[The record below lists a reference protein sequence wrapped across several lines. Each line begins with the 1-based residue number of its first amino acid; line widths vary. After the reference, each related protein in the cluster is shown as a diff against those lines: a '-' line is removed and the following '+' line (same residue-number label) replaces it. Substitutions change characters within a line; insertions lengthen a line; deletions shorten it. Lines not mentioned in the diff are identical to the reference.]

1 MSAPSNNKNNNR
13 NSTVPNGQYLRQL
26 RGQLGLTQNE
36 LAFRLNVSERL
47 VRKAEQSQRIECRS
61 LVLFQMFFEQQG
73 LAVDSEAIGHG
84 WNLSSKQMSVA
95 FFRTCLVQG
104 DLNSILE
111 RCHEQVSA
119 KIDGTVAVG
128 HNDVK
133 ALFQSF
139 EKSSSM
145 GMKWIIGPVLSE
157 SNTTS
162 IFWSWTSG
170 DQSST
175 PQGRTKSTVQKGVVL
190 IRGGKQ
196 VESFELFI
204 FRCSAQEANSP

>member
-47 VRKAEQSQRIECRS
+47 VRKAEQSQRIECKS
-61 LVLFQMFFEQQG
+61 MVLFQMFFQQQG
-73 LAVDSEAIGHG
+73 LAVDPKAISQR
-84 WNLSSKQMSVA
+84 WDFSTKQMSVS
-95 FFRTCLVQG
+95 FFHACLVQN
-104 DLNSILE
+104 DLNSITE
-111 RCHEQVSA
+111 RCHKKVSTEL
-119 KIDGTVAVG
+119 DGRIAVG
-128 HNDVK
+128 HDKVE

-139 EKSSSM
+139 ADSIPK
-145 GMKWIIGPVLSE
+145 GMKWTIGPVISE

-162 IFWSWTSG
+162 IFWSLAPE
-170 DQSST
+170 DQSTAKQWHSPT
-175 PQGRTKSTVQKGVVL
+175 SLHKGVVL
-190 IRGGKQ
+190 IRAKEQ

-204 FRCSAQEANSP
+204 FRSST